1 MDMNFRQ
8 MIFGAALCAAMAV
21 SADAVAQEQKRAGGE
36 SGGISAEM
44 LGLIRS
50 GYKGN
55 ACDKAIKNALA
66 GTSIGVLA
74 VNSENAA
81 MMDTHFSDRVRTKGI
96 TDQKSSGRCWLFTGL
111 NVLRAK
117 MIDRMDSRLS
127 SFPRI
132 ICFSMTSWRN
142 PIFSCRE

>member
-1 MDMNFRQ
+1 MNFRQ

-81 MMDTHFSDRVRTKGI
+81 MMDTHFFRQGQDKRNHRPEVFRKMLAFHRT
-96 TDQKSSGRCWLFTGL
+96 
-111 NVLRAK
+111 
-117 MIDRMDSRLS
+117 
-127 SFPRI
+127 
-132 ICFSMTSWRN
+132 
-142 PIFSCRE
+142 

>member
-50 GYKGN
+50 G
-55 ACDKAIKNALA
+55 
-66 GTSIGVLA
+66 
-74 VNSENAA
+74 
-81 MMDTHFSDRVRTKGI
+81 
-96 TDQKSSGRCWLFTGL
+96 
-111 NVLRAK
+111 
-117 MIDRMDSRLS
+117 
-127 SFPRI
+127 
-132 ICFSMTSWRN
+132 
-142 PIFSCRE
+142 

>member
-44 LGLIRS
+44 LGQIRN

-55 ACDKAIKNALA
+55 ACDK
-66 GTSIGVLA
+66 IG
-74 VNSENAA
+74 
-81 MMDTHFSDRVRTKGI
+81 
-96 TDQKSSGRCWLFTGL
+96 
-111 NVLRAK
+111 RAHV
-117 MIDRMDSRLS
+117 
-127 SFPRI
+127 
-132 ICFSMTSWRN
+132 
-142 PIFSCRE
+142 